1 MWLSFSVWWPS
12 KLCCVSYT
20 APILHCGTHGSTKS
34 NDHSYLQVVVPTI
47 HQTIH
52 NMCKKQQLQSKVSK
66 FYQLTWLQ
74 NTNTKY
80 GSLLSFPSISN
91 TNKSVSFNHPKPS
104 RTQDP
109 SLYWKSGSESI
120 SLCLSNFD
128 SYLRWLAGD
137 FRVLL
142 GRETDVGSFQENIS
156 TDQHI
161 YSSNVTL
168 WRSTL
173 PCCWSCCQRN
183 KILQPFQAEFVL
195 SLQGLTRRAA
205 ASCSHGC
212 FVAPLFW

>member
-52 NMCKKQQLQSKVSK
+52 NMCEKTTAAIKGFKILSI
-66 FYQLTWLQ
+66 YLTL

-104 RTQDP
+104 RSQDP

-137 FRVLL
+137 LRVLL
-142 GRETDVGSFQENIS
+142 GREIDVGSFQENIS
-156 TDQHI
+156 KDQHD
-161 YSSNVTL
+161 
-168 WRSTL
+168 
-173 PCCWSCCQRN
+173 P
-183 KILQPFQAEFVL
+183 QAMSRYDVQL
-195 SLQGLTRRAA
+195 YLVG
-205 ASCSHGC
+205 GV
-212 FVAPLFW
+212 VAKETKYYNRFKQNLC